1 MKKKTNK
8 NITLIGISLFL
19 LIGFILILYFKTSQA
34 IVQIELQENGYRI
47 EPIQTGTF
55 IFEGIEGTY
64 ETVWLGSLTSYG
76 GSGGSTTNDYTIK
89 IDGDNDGERAISNLL
104 DSNSRLTLSSTNQII
119 GSSNGGTNYIEAK
132 ITLPAG
138 TIKVDYDY
146 SVTSYYGD
154 GSRVVFIL
162 GKETMSFGTPHFN
175 VVDRG
180 GSVSGSDT
188 FEFELTE
195 PEELTFRVETTTS
208 QKNENVIGNLEVDFT
223 PKPPQTTYFRLADN
237 TCQEIQLNPQDKTE
251 NDYLTLEECESQI
264 KKVDLKLIITIISGI
279 VILVFVILILKRR
292 KK

>member
-1 MKKKTNK
+1 MKQLKKN
-8 NITLIGISLFL
+8 LILSGIILFL

-34 IVQIELQENGYRI
+34 IVQIKLQENGYI
-47 EPIQTGTF
+47 VEPLKTGTF
-55 IFEGIEGTY
+55 TFEGIEGTY
-64 ETVWLGSLTSYG
+64 ETVWLGELTSYG
-76 GSGGSTTNDYTIK
+76 GSGGAITDDYTIL
-89 IDGDNDGERAISNLL
+89 IDGDNDGKRAISNFL
-104 DSNSRLTLSSTNQII
+104 DSNSRLKLSSTNQVI

-132 ITLPAG
+132 IILPAG
-138 TIKVDYDY
+138 TIKIDYDY

-188 FEFELTE
+188 YEFELTE
-195 PEELTFRVETTTS
+195 PEELIFRVETTTN

-223 PKPPQTTYFRLADN
+223 PKPNQITYFRLADN

-251 NDYLTLEECESQI
+251 NDYLTLEECEYQI
-264 KKVDLKLIITIISGI
+264 KKIDLKLIISIISGI
-279 VILVFVILILKRR
+279 VILIFIILILKRR

>member
-1 MKKKTNK
+1 MKQLKKN
-8 NITLIGISLFL
+8 LILSGIILFL

-34 IVQIELQENGYRI
+34 IVKIELQENGYVI

-55 IFEGIEGTY
+55 NFQGIEGTY
-64 ETVWLGSLTSYG
+64 ETVWLGDLSSHG
-76 GSGGSTTNDYTIK
+76 GDGTVI
-89 IDGDNDGERAISNLL
+89 IDDDNDGERAISNYL
-104 DSNSRLTLSSTNQII
+104 DSNSRLTLSSINQII

-132 ITLPAG
+132 IILPAG
-138 TIKVDYDY
+138 TIKIDYDY

-188 FEFELTE
+188 YEFELTE
-195 PEELTFRVETTTS
+195 PEELIFRVETTTN

-223 PKPPQTTYFRLADN
+223 PKPNQITYFRLADN

-251 NDYLTLEECESQI
+251 NDYLTLEECEYQI
-264 KKVDLKLIITIISGI
+264 KKIDLKLIISIISGI
-279 VILVFVILILKRR
+279 VILIFIILILKRR